1 MTGKIRLGCGSCDR
15 NDFDFVTKLPN
26 DWTDITE
33 VRSHEES
40 IREVPFDD
48 KTRSPFDWQT
58 HLGTCPDCHA
68 EDD

>member
-1 MTGKIRLGCGSCDR
+1 MTGKIRLGCGTCDR

-33 VRSHEES
+33 VRSYEES
-40 IREVPFDD
+40 IREVAVDD
-48 KTRSPFDWQT
+48 KSRSPLDWQT

-68 EDD
+68 EED